1 MNARPRTI
9 QIFLP
14 DGDPHGV
21 RVAELTTR
29 TIRLFDVPRSLLGRF
44 REFPEA
50 GQVGLYF
57 LFSADDASGSTS
69 CYIGQSGNVGGRLGS
84 HDQNKDFW
92 DRAPIVVSLTDT
104 MTDTHARYLESR
116 SIESA
121 RSAGRFHIEN
131 GNKGTRP
138 HTPPP
143 LQADCEEILDTIQI
157 LIGTV
162 GFPLFDALPSA
173 GQVDQ
178 AQTVYCT
185 GRGAQASGTLTPE
198 GMVVFKGSRCI
209 AEPTNAATPNSIRKQ
224 RERLLE
230 QGILEWDGDVP
241 VFARDYV
248 FRSPSGAAS
257 AVIYRTANG
266 WRAWRTKDGSKLN
279 QLVGRSEYEE
289 SIREDGS

>member
-1 MNARPRTI
+1 MNAQPRTI

-50 GQVGLYF
+50 RQVGLYF
-57 LFSADDASGSTS
+57 LFSVDDASGSTS
-69 CYIGQSGNVGGRLGS
+69 CYIGQSGNIGGRLGS

-92 DRAPIVVSLTDT
+92 DRALIVVSLTDT

-116 SIESA
+116 AIELA
-121 RSAGRFHIEN
+121 RSAGRFDMEN
-131 GNKGTRP
+131 NNKGTRP

-157 LIGTV
+157 LVGTV

-173 GQVDQ
+173 GQVDK
-178 AQTVYCT
+178 AQTVYCRA
-185 GRGAQASGTLTPE
+185 RGADASGTLTSE
-198 GMVVFKGSRCI
+198 GMIVFKGSRC
-209 AEPTNAATPNSIRKQ
+209 AADPTPAATSDALHKQ
-224 RERLLE
+224 RERLFK
-230 QGILEWDGDVP
+230 QGVLAWDGNVP
-241 VFARDYV
+241 VFARDHA
-248 FRSPSGAAS
+248 FRSPSGAAC
-257 AVIYRTANG
+257 AVIFRNANG
-266 WRAWRTKDGSKLN
+266 WREWRAEDGRKLD
-279 QLVGRSEYEE
+279 QLVARSASEAEE
-289 SIREDGS
+289 AES

>member
-69 CYIGQSGNVGGRLGS
+69 CYVGQSGNVGGRLGS

-92 DRAPIVVSLTDT
+92 DRALIVVSLTDT

-121 RSAGRFHIEN
+121 RSAGRFDIEN

-143 LQADCEEILDTIQI
+143 LQADCEEFLDTIQI

-162 GFPLFDALPSA
+162 GFPVFDALPTA
-173 GQVDQ
+173 DQVEPDK
-178 AQTVYCT
+178 TVYCRA
-185 GRGAQASGTLTPE
+185 RGADASGTLTPE
-198 GMVVFKGSRCI
+198 GMVVFKGSRC
-209 AEPTNAATPNSIRKQ
+209 AAKPTPAATPHAIHKQ
-224 RERLLE
+224 RERLFE
-230 QGILEWDGDVP
+230 QGVLTWDGDTP
-241 VFARDYV
+241 TFSRDHV
-248 FRSPSGAAS
+248 FRSPSGAAC
-257 AVIYRTANG
+257 AVIFRNANG
-266 WRAWRTKDGSKLN
+266 WREWRTEDGRKLN
-279 QLVGRSEYEE
+279 QVAGRSSTELGSTEME
-289 SIREDGS
+289 S

>member
-14 DGDPHGV
+14 DGDPHGL
-21 RVAELTTR
+21 RIAELTTR

-50 GQVGLYF
+50 RQVGLYF

-69 CYIGQSGNVGGRLGS
+69 CYIGQSGNVGGRLGN

-92 DRAPIVVSLTDT
+92 DRALIAVSLTDT

-116 SIESA
+116 SIEAA
-121 RSAGRFHIEN
+121 RSAGRFDIEN

-162 GFPLFDALPSA
+162 GFPIFDALPSA
-173 GQVDQ
+173 GQVDS

-185 GRGAQASGTLTPE
+185 VRGAQASGTLTPE
-198 GMVVFKGSRCI
+198 GMVVFKDSRYI
-209 AEPTNAATPNSIRKQ
+209 AEPTKAATPDSIRKH
-224 RERLLE
+224 RERLFK
-230 QGILEWDGDVP
+230 QGVLEWDGDVP
-241 VFARDYV
+241 VFTRDYV

-266 WRAWRTKDGSKLN
+266 WRAWRSEDGRRLN
-279 QLVGRSEYEE
+279 QLVGRSGPEVEDTPAE
-289 SIREDGS
+289 S